1 MKPHEPKTGTKQVR
15 KRRAIKNQIEKGEKT
30 IKRQSKK
37 AKRGEKKTLTK
48 INKRERTEDQG
59 SDT

>member
-15 KRRAIKNQIEKGEKT
+15 KRRAIQNQIEKGEKT

-37 AKRGEKKTLTK
+37 AKRGEKKL
-48 INKRERTEDQG
+48 
-59 SDT
+59 